1 MGGNSRGP
9 LTEPMFYV
17 LMSFLRRDM
26 CGTEIT
32 EFVERKTRGRV
43 KLGPGTLYTLLG
55 KFQDEKLI
63 QETEV
68 DGRKRTYRITPKGRA
83 VYQEEVDRLRSCLMD
98 AEEEGNSPRCPPMTS
113 RGWRAGSRIWPS
125 RGCIWH
131 GSGLCFPP
139 LSRTRPGRCATGWS
153 SAKRQTGTARPRT

>member
-1 MGGNSRGP
+1 MGGKDRGP

-17 LMSFLRRDM
+17 LMSFLRQDM

-32 EFVERKTRGRV
+32 EFVERRTQGRV

-68 DGRKRTYRITPKGRA
+68 DGRKRTYRITPKGRS
-83 VYQEEVDRLRSCLMD
+83 VYQEEVERLRSCLAD
-98 AEEEGNSPRCPPMTS
+98 AEEEE
-113 RGWRAGSRIWPS
+113 
-125 RGCIWH
+125 
-131 GSGLCFPP
+131 L
-139 LSRTRPGRCATGWS
+139 
-153 SAKRQTGTARPRT
+153 Q